1 MQVLLRSFYEYM
13 DSRELSDKIK
23 NSQIGFDNALKT
35 QNEFL
40 NKLSEIKIGK
50 KND

>member
-1 MQVLLRSFYEYM
+1 M

-23 NSQIGFDNALKT
+23 NSQIGLDNALKT